1 MRLERTAEMWPVGN
15 YLEFF
20 LAAAFTQLLFWI
32 LMAYRYL
39 SDFGEVVDYTT
50 WQWSTFAVIL
60 NCTMGWMIL
69 VGMGIASN
77 LWPIVYQ
84 NTPFNPSII
93 RAGISMNIAG
103 QVVVFIAHLLLQ
115 RQVSVADQ
123 VLTIGVSL
131 LCLSAFIGAS
141 PAWSYWRSGDH
152 RRITWGWLPLVPA
165 GFTMLLSLAVVGI
178 WLEFLVGREFS
189 FFSQGMFVLLNV
201 DLLWM
206 TIGFACVVG
215 HLQRRCEWPLLT
227 GWRGRSGIILL
238 VMAFAIHT
246 GAMLLDHTIWNEKWW
261 IELPFILPILWMA
274 FLLLP
279 PILQR
284 IAAPGHQVYNR
295 AVVAAVLWLPII
307 GVLAAWE
314 ALYTN
319 TGLINA
325 RYLMLFGFGMQA
337 AFGFSIWM
345 HQDHKHLPEVRRR
358 QPWVFIICLNLSL
371 LVHLL
376 HAFAENPGT
385 SFKLGIDSIYLTYLE
400 LVTLLFAMITWL
412 GWWIHEIVLGLH
424 DWHKMPMF
432 YSTIYQTDDPY
443 ILGEE

>member
-1 MRLERTAEMWPVGN
+1 MKRSSERRKRRGERLRMRLERTAEMWPVGN

-141 PAWSYWRSGDH
+141 PAWSYFFEDEAGNRFNDITVDARDTKRLYFIATVENSDEYSAFTV
-152 RRITWGWLPLVPA
+152 RITNKDDSNSIDDDGD
-165 GFTMLLSLAVVGI
+165 GI
-178 WLEFLVGREFS
+178 PDSEDACPNKRPNAWILEEPDHDG
-189 FFSQGMFVLLNV
+189 
-201 DLLWM
+201 D
-206 TIGFACVVG
+206 
-215 HLQRRCEWPLLT
+215 
-227 GWRGRSGIILL
+227 GII
-238 VMAFAIHT
+238 
-246 GAMLLDHTIWNEKWW
+246 DSE
-261 IELPFILPILWMA
+261 EILA
-274 FLLLP
+274 
-279 PILQR
+279 
-284 IAAPGHQVYNR
+284 G
-295 AVVAAVLWLPII
+295 
-307 GVLAAWE
+307 
-314 ALYTN
+314 TN
-319 TGLINA
+319 PC
-325 RYLMLFGFGMQA
+325 R
-337 AFGFSIWM
+337 
-345 HQDHKHLPEVRRR
+345 
-358 QPWVFIICLNLSL
+358 
-371 LVHLL
+371 
-376 HAFAENPGT
+376 
-385 SFKLGIDSIYLTYLE
+385 
-400 LVTLLFAMITWL
+400 
-412 GWWIHEIVLGLH
+412 
-424 DWHKMPMF
+424 
-432 YSTIYQTDDPY
+432 
-443 ILGEE
+443 